1 MAAKAIMHSGT
12 GPRHIATL
20 MFAPNFLKWLALVP
34 RTAPPPTP
42 IADGAP
48 RESSE
53 RGFPL
58 GPPPG
63 ARLTPAFVREVGRF
77 AYLFAW
83 PMVNIFNRYTAF
95 RPVIRPRLI
104 GGIVPIAPI
113 NHLCMLTDYID
124 PRQRYITCPSQD
136 LVYGFG
142 MLDLGREPVVLQVPN
157 FGTRF
162 WVFQATDIRTDGFA
176 DLGLM
181 YGTKPGFYL
190 LVGPDWDSA
199 VPDGIMG
206 TFRARTKIGTIIPRV
221 FQEDD
226 RADNA
231 RLQPLLRQVMAYP
244 LSEFDGKMKSTDW
257 SVVGSI
263 PWVKLGAGEWQWV
276 KPQRFFH
283 LLPEVLAATPPLPG
297 EEALYALIRSV
308 LDAAHADRSLRK
320 VLKEAAAEAD
330 ETLVAPLLQFR
341 NFGIPLKHH
350 WTTVVNSACF
360 GTDYFTRTA
369 VAHSN
374 TFINRPR
381 ETRYFYQDLDR
392 TGARLNGG
400 KRYTLTFRK
409 GELPPVKGFWSLTLY
424 NKEHFFAPNELD
436 RYSVGTKS
444 QGLDFAANG
453 SLTLYAQHE
462 RPSEERMP
470 NWLPAPLEDFALYL
484 RAYWPEAPIAEGR
497 WTPPPVVRKD

>member
-1 MAAKAIMHSGT
+1 M
-12 GPRHIATL
+12 
-20 MFAPNFLKWLALVP
+20 P
-34 RTAPPPTP
+34 RTQFAG
-42 IADGAP
+42 GAP
-48 RESSE
+48 LGRSPPA
-53 RGFPL
+53 FPP

-63 ARLTPAFVREVGRF
+63 ARLTPDFVREVGRL

-113 NHLCMLTDYID
+113 NHLCMLTDYIN

-142 MLDLGREPVVLQVPN
+142 MLDLGREPVVVQVPN

-190 LVGPDWDSA
+190 LVGPDWNGA
-199 VPDGIMG
+199 VPDGIMQ
-206 TFRARTKIGTIIPRV
+206 TFRARTNIGTIIPRV
-221 FQEDD
+221 FQGDD
-226 RADNA
+226 RGDNA
-231 RLQPLLRQVMAYP
+231 RLQPLLRQVVAYP
-244 LSEFDGKMKSTDW
+244 LSEFDGRMKTTDW
-257 SVVGSI
+257 SGVGSI
-263 PWVKLGAGEWQWV
+263 PWIKLGIGEWRWV
-276 KPQRFFH
+276 KPRRFFH

-297 EEALYALIRSV
+297 EEALYALIGSV
-308 LDAAHADRSLRK
+308 LDAAHADRSMRK
-320 VLKEAAAEAD
+320 VLREAAAEAD
-330 ETLVAPLLQFR
+330 ATLVAPLLQFR

-350 WTTVVNSACF
+350 WTTVVNSAEF

-381 ETRYFYQDLDR
+381 EARYFYQDLDR
-392 TGARLNGG
+392 TGARLNGA
-400 KRYTLTFRK
+400 KRYTLTFRR

-424 NKEHFFAPNELD
+424 NKEHFFAPNELA

-444 QGLDFAANG
+444 QGLEFAANG
-453 SLTLYAQHE
+453 SLTLYVQHE
-462 RPSEERMP
+462 PPSDDRVA
-470 NWLPAPLEDFALYL
+470 NWLPAPFEDFALYL
-484 RAYWPEAPIAEGR
+484 RMWVEEGYLAR
-497 WTPPPVVRKD
+497 EP

>member
-1 MAAKAIMHSGT
+1 M
-12 GPRHIATL
+12 
-20 MFAPNFLKWLALVP
+20 VP
-34 RTAPPPTP
+34 QGNP
-42 IADGAP
+42 
-48 RESSE
+48 SE
-53 RGFPL
+53 RGSPL

-63 ARLTPAFVREVGRF
+63 ARLTPAFLREVGRF

-176 DLGLM
+176 DLDDVRHEAGLLSF
-181 YGTKPGFYL
+181 GR
-190 LVGPDWDSA
+190 PDWDSA
-199 VPDGIMG
+199 VPRRDHGDIS
-206 TFRARTKIGTIIPRV
+206 
-221 FQEDD
+221 
-226 RADNA
+226 RADQYRHHYPA
-231 RLQPLLRQVMAYP
+231 RVSGRRPGRQPRLQPLLRQVMAYP
-244 LSEFDGKMKSTDW
+244 LSEFDGNMKTTDW

-276 KPQRFFH
+276 KPQHFFH

-424 NKEHFFAPNELD
+424 NKEHFFAPNEL
-436 RYSVGTKS
+436 T
-444 QGLDFAANG
+444 A
-453 SLTLYAQHE
+453 
-462 RPSEERMP
+462 
-470 NWLPAPLEDFALYL
+470 APLAP
-484 RAYWPEAPIAEGR
+484 RAKGS
-497 WTPPPVVRKD
+497 TLPPMVP

>member
-1 MAAKAIMHSGT
+1 
-12 GPRHIATL
+12 
-20 MFAPNFLKWLALVP
+20 MFALSFLKRLGVVP
-34 RTAPPPTP
+34 RAAPATP
-42 IADGAP
+42 VADGAP
-48 RESSE
+48 LE
-53 RGFPL
+53 RTKPAFPL

-95 RPVIRPRLI
+95 KPVFRPCLI

-124 PRQRYITCPSQD
+124 PRQRYVTCPSQD

-142 MLDLGREPVVLQVPN
+142 MLELGREPVVVQVPD
-157 FGTRF
+157 FGARF
-162 WVFQATDIRTDGFA
+162 WVFQATDIRTDSFA
-176 DLGLM
+176 DLGSM

-190 LVGPDWDSA
+190 LAGPEWSGV
-199 VPDGIMG
+199 VPNGI
-206 TFRARTKIGTIIPRV
+206 TAAFRARTNIGTVIPRV

-226 RADNA
+226 REDNA
-231 RLQPLLRQVMAYP
+231 RLQPLLQQITAYP
-244 LSEFDGKMKSTDW
+244 LSEFDGRIKTTDW
-257 SVVGSI
+257 SSVGSI

-276 KPQRFFH
+276 KPQRFFG
-283 LLPEVLAATPPLPG
+283 LLSEVLAATPPLPG
-297 EEALYALIRSV
+297 EEALYTLIRSV
-308 LDAAHADRSLRK
+308 LAATHADRTLRK
-320 VLKEAAAEAD
+320 ALQEAAAEAD
-330 ETLVAPLLQFR
+330 ATLVAPLLEFR
-341 NFGIPLKHH
+341 SFGIPLKYH
-350 WTTVVNSACF
+350 WTTVVNSAEF

-392 TGARLNGG
+392 TGARLNGA

-409 GELPPVKGFWSLTLY
+409 GEFPPVKGFWSLTLY
-424 NKEHFFAPNELD
+424 NKEHFFAPNELA

-444 QGLDFAANG
+444 QELGFAADG
-453 SLTLYAQHE
+453 SLTLYVQHE
-462 RPSEERMP
+462 RPSEERIV
-470 NWLPAPLEDFALYL
+470 NWLPAPVEDFSLYL
-484 RAYWPEAPIAEGR
+484 RAYWPEAPIAKGR
-497 WTPPPVVRKD
+497 WTPPPVVPKD

>member
-1 MAAKAIMHSGT
+1 
-12 GPRHIATL
+12 
-20 MFAPNFLKWLALVP
+20 MFGLSFLKPRAVP
-34 RTAPPPTP
+34 ATP

-48 RESSE
+48 LE
-53 RGFPL
+53 RVASAFPP

-63 ARLTPAFVREVGRF
+63 ARLTADFVREVGRL

-83 PMVNIFNRYTAF
+83 PMVNIFDRYTAF

-142 MLDLGREPVVLQVPN
+142 MLDLGREPVVVQVPD
-157 FGTRF
+157 FGARF
-162 WVFQATDIRTDGFA
+162 WMFQATDIRTDGFA
-176 DLGLM
+176 DLGAM

-190 LVGPDWDSA
+190 LAGPDWNGA
-199 VPDGIMG
+199 VPPGIAAS
-206 TFRARTKIGTIIPRV
+206 FRAPTNIGTIIPRV
-221 FQEDD
+221 FQEDSPG
-226 RADNA
+226 DNA
-231 RLQPLLRQVMAYP
+231 RLRQLLQEIMAYP
-244 LSEFDGKMKSTDW
+244 LSEFDGSMKTKDW
-257 SVVGSI
+257 SEVGSI

-276 KPQRFFH
+276 KPQRFFD
-283 LLPEVLAATPPLPG
+283 LLPEVLAATPPLLG

-308 LDAAHADRSLRK
+308 LEAAHVDRALRK
-320 VLKEAAAEAD
+320 ALKEAAAEAD
-330 ETLVAPLLQFR
+330 ATLVAPLLQFR

-350 WTTVVNSACF
+350 WTTVVNSAEF

-392 TGARLNGG
+392 TGARLNGA

-409 GELPPVKGFWSLTLY
+409 GQIPPVKGFWSLTLY
-424 NKEHFFAPNELD
+424 NKEHFFAPNELA

-444 QGLDFAANG
+444 RGLDFAANG
-453 SLTLYAQHE
+453 SLTLYVQHE
-462 RPSEERMP
+462 RPSEEKMA
-470 NWLPAPLEDFALYL
+470 NWLPAPLEEFSLYL
-484 RAYWPEAPIAEGR
+484 RAYWPEAPIAEGK
-497 WTPPPVVRKD
+497 WTPPSVVPNY

>member
-1 MAAKAIMHSGT
+1 
-12 GPRHIATL
+12 
-20 MFAPNFLKWLALVP
+20 MFGLSFLKPRAVPGDDHCRRQSLERLVNAL
-34 RTAPPPTP
+34 PP
-42 IADGAP
+42 
-48 RESSE
+48 
-53 RGFPL
+53 

-95 RPVIRPRLI
+95 RPVMRPRLI

-113 NHLCMLTDYID
+113 NHLCMLADYID

-142 MLDLGREPVVLQVPN
+142 MLDLGREPVVVQVPD

-190 LVGPDWDSA
+190 LVGPDWNGA
-199 VPDGIMG
+199 VPDGIVG
-206 TFRARTKIGTIIPRV
+206 TFRALTNIGTIIPRV
-221 FQEDD
+221 FQADD

-244 LSEFDGKMKSTDW
+244 VSGFDGRMKSTDW

-276 KPQRFFH
+276 KPQRFFQ
-283 LLPEVLAATPPLPG
+283 LLSEVLAVTPPLPG

-320 VLKEAAAEAD
+320 VLRESAQEAD
-330 ETLVAPLLQFR
+330 TTLVAPLLQFR

-360 GTDYFTRTA
+360 GTDYFARTA

-374 TFINRPR
+374 IFINRPR

-424 NKEHFFAPNELD
+424 NKEHFFAPNGLD
-436 RYSVGTKS
+436 RYSLGTKS
-444 QGLDFAANG
+444 QELDFAANG
-453 SLTLYAQHE
+453 SLTLYVQHD
-462 RPSEERMP
+462 RPSEERLA

-484 RAYWPEAPIAEGR
+484 RAYWPEAAIAEGR
-497 WTPPPVVRKD
+497 WTPPPVVPKD